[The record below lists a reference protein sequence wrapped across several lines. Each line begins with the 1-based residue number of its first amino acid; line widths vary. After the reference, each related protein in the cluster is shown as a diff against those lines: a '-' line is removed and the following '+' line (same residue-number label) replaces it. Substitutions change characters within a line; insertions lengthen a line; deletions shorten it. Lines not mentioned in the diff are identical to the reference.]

1 MSYGY
6 VYVAQCSM
14 GADKN
19 QFVKAITEAE
29 AYDGPSL
36 IICYA
41 PCINHGINMS
51 KSQME
56 MKNAVDSGYWQLY
69 RYNPVGAKKFSLD
82 SKEATASYQ
91 DFLLSENR
99 YAQLYK
105 AKPEVA
111 KKLFELNEEQAKE
124 RYQDYKTLS
133 EQE

>member
-1 MSYGY
+1 
-6 VYVAQCSM
+6 
-14 GADKN
+14 
-19 QFVKAITEAE
+19 
-29 AYDGPSL
+29 
-36 IICYA
+36 
-41 PCINHGINMS
+41 
-51 KSQME
+51 